1 MTWKEK
7 VMERRNFLK
16 SLGLGACAL
25 SFPLVKNLS
34 ASLMPDEKLP
44 NIVIIM
50 ADDMGFGDPGCYNP
64 ESLIPTPNM
73 DRIAA
78 EGTRFIDA
86 HTPAALCTPTRYS
99 LLTGRY
105 SWRTWLKKGVL
116 MPYWP
121 PLIEPSRMT
130 LASLLKRR
138 GYKTIYIGKWHL
150 GLKWKT
156 KDGSKAEEIFSQ
168 ENVFQVDPKLQW
180 KIDFSQPVGGGPTE
194 LGFDY
199 FYGTAGCPSNDP
211 PYVFIENNRLVS
223 VPTRMSK
230 EEWRGLPGFVP
241 GPMADD
247 WSEEN
252 IDIILAEKAK
262 AAIDRHLRQRPDD
275 PLFLIVSTNSPH
287 IPWLVPEFMKG
298 RSKEGPR
305 GDLVALFDWVVGEV
319 DAHLK
324 KRGISDNTLLII
336 TSDNGAQKG
345 ANGHK
350 SAMNFRGY
358 KGDIWEG
365 GHRVPFIVRWPGRV
379 KAGAVSSELISL
391 VDLFATFAE
400 LLGVPLPDNAA
411 EDSWSVLPAL
421 LGKSLGKPLHEAL
434 VFQAGN
440 GDLAIRQGRWK
451 LIAPKQEGERSE
463 LYDLDADPGE
473 TRDVAADNPSIVAAL
488 SALLQRYKQQGFSR
502 PMTKRNNWQKE

>member
-1 MTWKEK
+1 MD
-7 VMERRNFLK
+7 RRDFLK
-16 SLGLGACAL
+16 SLGLGASAL
-25 SFPLVKNLS
+25 AFPLVKNVKGDQV
-34 ASLMPDEKLP
+34 PRGKLP

-50 ADDMGFGDPGCYNP
+50 ADDMGLGDPGCYNP
-64 ESLIPTPNM
+64 ESLIPTPHM

-78 EGTRFIDA
+78 EGTKFTDA
-86 HTPAALCTPTRYS
+86 HAPAAMCTPTRYS

-105 SWRTWLKKGVL
+105 PWRTWLKKGVL
-116 MPYWP
+116 KPYWP

-130 LASLLKRR
+130 LASLLRSR
-138 GYKTIYIGKWHL
+138 AYETVYIGKWHL

-156 KDGSKAEEIFSQ
+156 KDGSKAGEIYSQ
-168 ENVFQVDPKLQW
+168 ENTFQVDGKLQW

-211 PYVFIENNRLVS
+211 PYVFIENDRLVA
-223 VPTRMSK
+223 VPTKMSK

-252 IDIILAEKAK
+252 IDIILADKGK
-262 AAIDRHLRQRPDD
+262 AAIDRHLRQRPNN
-275 PLFLIVSTNSPH
+275 PFFLIVSPNSPH

-298 RSKEGPR
+298 KSKEGPR

-324 KRGISDNTLLII
+324 KRGISNNTLLIV
-336 TSDNGAQKG
+336 TSDNGAQEG

-350 SAMNFRGY
+350 SEMDFRGY
-358 KGDIWEG
+358 KRDIWEG
-365 GHRVPFIVRWPGRV
+365 GLLVPFIVRWPGKV
-379 KAGAVSSELISL
+379 KAGAVSGELISL
-391 VDLFATFAE
+391 VDMFATSAE
-400 LLGVPLPDNAA
+400 LVGVPLPDNAA

-421 LGKSLGKPLHEAL
+421 LGKSSGKPLHEAL

-451 LIAPKQEGERSE
+451 LIAPKQEGERGQ
-463 LYDLDADPGE
+463 LYDLEADPGE
-473 TRDVAADNPSIVAAL
+473 RRDVAADNLPIVAAL
-488 SALLQRYKQQGFSR
+488 SALLEKYKQQGFSR
-502 PMTKRNNWQKE
+502 PMINRTGKKNEKRY

>member
-1 MTWKEK
+1 
-7 VMERRNFLK
+7 MERRDFLK
-16 SLGLGACAL
+16 SLGLGASGL
-25 SFPLVKNLS
+25 VFPLVKNVIDRDRIS
-34 ASLMPDEKLP
+34 QRKLP

-50 ADDMGFGDPGCYNP
+50 ADDMGLGDPGCYNLQ
-64 ESLIPTPNM
+64 SLIPTPHI

-78 EGTRFIDA
+78 EGMRLTDA
-86 HTPAALCTPTRYS
+86 HSPAALCTPTRYS

-130 LASLLKRR
+130 IASLLRSR
-138 GYKTIYIGKWHL
+138 GYETIYIGKWHL

-156 KDGSKAEEIFSQ
+156 KDGSKAEEIYSQ
-168 ENVFQVDPKLQW
+168 EKVFETDETLQW
-180 KIDFSQPVGGGPTE
+180 RIDFSQPVGGGPTE

-199 FYGTAGCPSNDP
+199 FYGTAGCSSSDP
-211 PYVFIENNRLVS
+211 PYVFIENNRLVA
-223 VPTRMSK
+223 VPTKMSK

-252 IDIILAEKAK
+252 IDVILAEKAK
-262 AAIDRHLRQRPDD
+262 EAIDRHLQQRPND
-275 PLFLIVSTNSPH
+275 PFFLIFSANSPH

-298 RSKEGPR
+298 KSKEGPR
-305 GDLVALFDWVVGEV
+305 GDLVALFDWAVGEV
-319 DAHLK
+319 DAYLK
-324 KRGISDNTLLII
+324 KRGISDNTLFIV
-336 TSDNGAQKG
+336 TSDNGGQKG

-350 SAMNFRGY
+350 SEMDFRGY
-358 KGDIWEG
+358 KGSIWEG
-365 GHRVPFIVRWPGRV
+365 GHRVPFIVRWPGKV
-379 KAGAVSSELISL
+379 KAGEISDELISL
-391 VDLFATFAE
+391 VDMFATFSE
-400 LLGVPLPDNAA
+400 LIGMPLPDDAA
-411 EDSWSVLPAL
+411 EDSWSILPVL

-451 LIAPKQEGERSE
+451 LIVPQENGGRVQ
-463 LYDLDADPGE
+463 LYDLEADPGE
-473 TRDVAADNPSIVAAL
+473 KRDVAADNTSIVATL
-488 SALLQRYKQQGFSR
+488 STLLEKYKQQGYSR
-502 PMTKRNNWQKE
+502 PMINRNKF

>member
-1 MTWKEK
+1 
-7 VMERRNFLK
+7 MERRDFLK
-16 SLGLGACAL
+16 SLGLGASAL
-25 SFPLVKNLS
+25 AFPFVKNAKGDMVAL
-34 ASLMPDEKLP
+34 EKLP

-50 ADDMGFGDPGCYNP
+50 ADDMGLGDPGCYNP
-64 ESLIPTPNM
+64 ESLIPTPHI

-78 EGTRFIDA
+78 EGTKFTDA
-86 HTPAALCTPTRYS
+86 HSPAAMCTPTRYS

-105 SWRTWLKKGVL
+105 PWRTWLKKGVL

-130 LASLLKRR
+130 VASLLRRR
-138 GYKTIYIGKWHL
+138 GYKTAYIGKWHL
-150 GLKWKT
+150 GLKWQT
-156 KDGSKAEEIFSQ
+156 KDGSKAEEFYSQ
-168 ENVFQVDPKLQW
+168 DKVFQTDERLQW

-211 PYVFIENNRLVS
+211 PYVFIENDRLVA
-223 VPTRMSK
+223 VPTKMSK
-230 EEWRGLPGFVP
+230 EEWRGLPGFLP

-252 IDIILAEKAK
+252 IDIIFADKAK
-262 AAIDRHLRQRPDD
+262 AAIDRHLRQRPND
-275 PLFLIVSTNSPH
+275 PFFLIVSPNSPH

-298 RSKEGPR
+298 KSKEGPR
-305 GDLVALFDWVVGEV
+305 GDLVALFDWVVGEI

-324 KRGISDNTLLII
+324 KLGISDNTLLIV
-336 TSDNGAQKG
+336 TSDNGGQKG

-350 SAMNFRGY
+350 SEMDFRGY

-365 GHRVPFIVRWPGRV
+365 GHRVPFIVRWPGKV
-379 KAGAVSSELISL
+379 KSGAVSDESISL
-391 VDLFATFAE
+391 IDIFMTFAD
-400 LLGVPLPDNAA
+400 LIGIPLPDNAA

-421 LGKSLGKPLHEAL
+421 LGKSSAKPLHEAL
-434 VFQAGN
+434 IFQAGN

-451 LIAPKQEGERSE
+451 LIVSQHEGNRVQ
-463 LYDLDADPGE
+463 LYDLEADPGE
-473 TRDVAADNPSIVAAL
+473 KRDLAADNPSIVVAL
-488 SALLQRYKQQGFSR
+488 SALLEKYKQQGFSR
-502 PMTKRNNWQKE
+502 PMIHKT

>member
-1 MTWKEK
+1 
-7 VMERRNFLK
+7 MERRDFLK
-16 SLGLGACAL
+16 SLGLGASVLA
-25 SFPLVKNLS
+25 FPLIKNVKGGLAVS
-34 ASLMPDEKLP
+34 EKLP

-50 ADDMGFGDPGCYNP
+50 ADDMGLGDPGCYNP
-64 ESLIPTPNM
+64 ESLIPTPHM

-78 EGTRFIDA
+78 EGTKFTDA
-86 HTPAALCTPTRYS
+86 HSPAALCTPTRYS

-105 SWRTWLKKGVL
+105 SWRTWLKKGVP

-130 LASLLKRR
+130 LASLLRSR
-138 GYKTIYIGKWHL
+138 GYETIYIGKWHL

-156 KDGSKAEEIFSQ
+156 KDGSKAEEIYSQ
-168 ENVFQVDPKLQW
+168 DKAFKTDETLQW
-180 KIDFSQPVGGGPTE
+180 KIDFSQPMGGGPTE

-211 PYVFIENNRLVS
+211 PYVFIENDRLVA
-223 VPTRMSK
+223 VPTKMSK

-252 IDIILAEKAK
+252 IDVILTDKAK
-262 AAIDRHLRQRPDD
+262 AAIDHHLRQRPNV
-275 PLFLIVSTNSPH
+275 PFFIIVSTNSPH
-287 IPWLVPEFMKG
+287 VPWLVPEFMKG

-324 KRGISDNTLLII
+324 KRGLADNTLLVI

-350 SAMNFRGY
+350 SEMDFRGY
-358 KGDIWEG
+358 KGDMWEG
-365 GHRVPFIVRWPGRV
+365 GHRVPFIVRWPGKV
-379 KAGAVSSELISL
+379 KAGAVSGELISL
-391 VDLFATFAE
+391 VDMLATFAE
-400 LLGVPLPDNAA
+400 LVGVPLPDNAA

-421 LGKSLGKPLHEAL
+421 LGKSSGKPLHEAL

-451 LIAPKQEGERSE
+451 LIVSQQEGNRVK
-463 LYDLDADPGE
+463 LYDLEADPGE
-473 TRDVAADNPSIVAAL
+473 KRDLAADNPSVVATL
-488 SALLQRYKQQGFSR
+488 SALLGKYKQQGFSR
-502 PMTKRNNWQKE
+502 PMINK

>member
-1 MTWKEK
+1 MD
-7 VMERRNFLK
+7 RRNFLK
-16 SLGLGACAL
+16 SLGLGASGL
-25 SFPLVKNLS
+25 VFPLIKEINGH
-34 ASLMPDEKLP
+34 AEGPGKLP

-50 ADDMGFGDPGCYNP
+50 ADDMGLGDPGCYNP
-64 ESLIPTPNM
+64 ESLIPTPHM
-73 DRIAA
+73 DRVAA
-78 EGTRFIDA
+78 EGTRFTDA
-86 HTPAALCTPTRYS
+86 HAPAALCTPTRYS

-105 SWRTWLKKGVL
+105 SWRTWLKKDVL

-130 LASLLKRR
+130 LASLLRSR
-138 GYKTIYIGKWHL
+138 GYETLYIGKWHL

-156 KDGSKAEEIFSQ
+156 KDGSNPENYFTR
-168 ENVFQVDPKLQW
+168 ENVFQADEKLQW
-180 KIDFSQPVGGGPTE
+180 NIDFSQPVGGGPTC

-211 PYVFIENNRLVS
+211 PYVFIENDRLVS
-223 VPTRMSK
+223 VPTKMSK

-252 IDIILAEKAK
+252 IDIILADKAK
-262 AAIDRHLRQRPDD
+262 AAIDRHLRQRPNA
-275 PLFLIVSTNSPH
+275 PFFLIVSTNSPH

-298 RSKEGPR
+298 KSKEGPR

-324 KRGISDNTLLII
+324 KRGISDNTLLIV

-350 SAMNFRGY
+350 SEMNFRGY

-365 GHRVPFIVRWPGRV
+365 GHRVPFIVRWPGKV
-379 KAGAVSSELISL
+379 KAKAVSGELISL
-391 VDLFATFAE
+391 VDMFATLAE
-400 LLGVPLPDNAA
+400 MVAVPLPDNAA

-421 LGKSLGKPLHEAL
+421 LGKSSGKPLHEAL

-451 LIAPKQEGERSE
+451 LVAAKQEGKRGE
-463 LYDLDADPGE
+463 LYDLEADPGE
-473 TRDVAADNPSIVAAL
+473 KRDVAADNPSIVAAL
-488 SALLQRYKQQGFSR
+488 SALLEKYKQQGFSR
-502 PMTKRNNWQKE
+502 PMRNKAGRKNDLY